1 MIRKVILAILGL
13 LIVGGSVFMAKR
25 TINNKKERK
34 PRKEKK
40 IKTGA
45 FVEVVKN
52 SSTPITITTSGN
64 LAAKNRVDIYA
75 EVQGI
80 FNNSRRAFKPG
91 TWYKKGETLL
101 ELDKKEE
108 VIALKAQKSSFYNQL
123 VLLIP
128 DLRLDYPDA
137 IGKWDDYVRRFN
149 VDNSLEDLPAPET
162 EKEKLFLSGRNIYTA
177 FYNVKNLEAQL
188 QNFTIAAPFSGV
200 LTQAMVNP
208 GALIRPGQ
216 KLGEFI
222 DHSAYEL
229 EVAVNTAYGELLGI
243 GKTVQLHNV
252 EKTKKWTGKVI
263 RVNSLVDPA
272 SQTIPTFIQVRGEGL
287 KEGMYL
293 EAAIT
298 AKEEQNTYE
307 INRKLLVE
315 NNKVFIVRDTI
326 LDLVN
331 VEPIFFK
338 ENTAVIKGLEDG
350 MQILAKAIPS
360 AYAGM
365 TVQVFSD
372 DKPVEKPVE
381 KTIDKTAMKH

>member
-1 MIRKVILAILGL
+1 MIRKIILAILGIL
-13 LIVGGSVFMAKR
+13 MIGGAFFIAKR
-25 TINNKKERK
+25 TINNKKQWK
-34 PRKEKK
+34 PKKEKK
-40 IKTGA
+40 LETGA

-52 SSTPITITTSGN
+52 ASTPITITTSGN
-64 LAAKNRVDIYA
+64 LAAKNRVDIYS

-80 FNNSRRAFKPG
+80 FNNSRRSFKAG

-108 VIALKAQKSSFYNQL
+108 EIGLKAQKSGFYNQL

-128 DLRLDYPDA
+128 DLRLDYPAA
-137 IGKWDDYVRRFN
+137 IAKWDDYVRRFDVN
-149 VDNSLEDLPAPET
+149 LPLENLPEPES

-177 FYNVKNLEAQL
+177 FYNVKNTEAQL
-188 QNFTIAAPFSGV
+188 QNYTITAPFSGV
-200 LTQAMVNP
+200 LTQALVNP

-222 DHSAYEL
+222 DHSVYEL
-229 EVAVNTAYGELLGI
+229 EVAVNTAYGDLLGV
-243 GKTVQLHNV
+243 GKTVKLRNV
-252 EKTKKWTGKVI
+252 AKSKNWKGKVV

-293 EAAIT
+293 EADIT

-307 INRKLLVE
+307 INRKLLVD

-326 LDLVN
+326 LDLVTI
-331 VEPIFFK
+331 EPVYFK
-338 ENTAVIKGLEDG
+338 ENTAVVKGLKDG

-360 AYAGM
+360 AYVGM
-365 TVQVFSD
+365 KVKIFSEEED
-372 DKPVEKPVE
+372 
-381 KTIDKTAMKH
+381 TKTALKN

>member
-13 LIVGGSVFMAKR
+13 LLVGGSVFMAKK
-25 TINNKKERK
+25 TINNKEERK
-34 PRKEKK
+34 PRKEVKL
-40 IKTGA
+40 KTGA

-52 SSTPITITTSGN
+52 TSTPITITTSGN
-64 LAAKNRVDIYA
+64 LSARNRVDIFA

-80 FNNSRRAFKPG
+80 FKNSSRAFKPG

-101 ELDKKEE
+101 ELDNKEE
-108 VIALKAQKSSFYNQL
+108 VITLKAQKSSFYNQL

-128 DLRLDYPDA
+128 DLRLDYPEA
-137 IGKWDDYVRRFN
+137 IGKWDDYVRRFDVN
-149 VDNSLEDLPAPET
+149 LPLQTLPKPET
-162 EKEKLFLSGRNIYTA
+162 EKEKLFLSGRNIYTP
-177 FYNVKNLEAQL
+177 FYNVKNLESQL
-188 QNFTIAAPFSGV
+188 QNYTISAPFSGV

-222 DHSAYEL
+222 DQSAYEL
-229 EVAVNTAYGELLGI
+229 EVAVNTAYGDLLGI

-252 EKTKKWTGKVI
+252 EKTKHWTGKVI

-272 SQTIPTFIQVRGEGL
+272 SQTIPTFIQVRGKGL

-293 EAAIT
+293 EADIT
-298 AKEEQNTYE
+298 AKEEQNTFE

-315 NNKVFIVRDTI
+315 NDKVFIVRDTF
-326 LDLVN
+326 LDLVQ
-331 VEPIFFK
+331 VQPIFFK
-338 ENTAVIKGLEDG
+338 ENTAVVKGLEDG

-365 TVQVFSD
+365 KVQVFSD
-372 DKPVEKPVE
+372 NA
-381 KTIDKTAMKH
+381 TALKK